1 MVGNT
6 FREIFD
12 NGEREM
18 LSECVEK
25 QARYFERLHKKHFS
39 NRHDVR
45 GAADK
50 AEMYEEKAK
59 EYNALLFKLMEESF

>member
-1 MVGNT
+1 MEGNT

-12 NGEREM
+12 TEEREM

-25 QARYFERLHKKHFS
+25 QARYFERLQKKHFS
-39 NRHDVR
+39 NRNDVK

-50 AEMYEEKAK
+50 ADMYEEKAQK
-59 EYNALLFKLMEESF
+59 YNALLSKLMEESF